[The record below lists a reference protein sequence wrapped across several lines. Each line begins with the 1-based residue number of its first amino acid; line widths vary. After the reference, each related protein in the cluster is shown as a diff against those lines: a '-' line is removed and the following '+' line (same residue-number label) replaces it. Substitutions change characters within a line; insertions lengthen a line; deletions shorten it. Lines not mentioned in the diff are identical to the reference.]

1 MYHAIMRVR
10 IKLSKIKN
18 LPYDYQYH
26 LLGVIHKW
34 LGENNAWH
42 DAVSLYSY
50 SNIQNLHSLGGSLH
64 GDKPYILF
72 ACYEKE
78 MMDRIIYGA
87 TKDSLLFGGVEV
99 TAIRQVDFNVNREV
113 FLTASPVF
121 VRDINEQ
128 HLLFSDRQ
136 SNAYLTKV
144 ARNKL
149 KLVGIDEAVNVSFV
163 GEGKSKLVRIKQIQ
177 NRCSQSKVQ
186 IEGSNIAKY
195 FLGEVGVGH
204 STGCGFGFLV

>member
-1 MYHAIMRVR
+1 MRVR
-10 IKLSKIKN
+10 IELSKIKN

-42 DAVSLYSY
+42 DATSLYSY
-50 SNIQNLHSLGGSLH
+50 SNIQNLHAFGGSLH
-64 GDKPYILF
+64 GEKPYILF
-72 ACYEKE
+72 ACYEKAQ
-78 MMDRIIYGA
+78 MDRIIFGA
-87 TKDSLLFGGVEV
+87 TKDSLLFGGIEV
-99 TAIRQVDFNVNREV
+99 TSIKQVGFNINREV
-113 FLTASPVF
+113 FLTASPIF
-121 VRDINEQ
+121 LRDIEEK

-149 KLVGIDEAVNVSFV
+149 KLAGIDEAVNVSFV
-163 GEGKSKLVRIKQIQ
+163 GEGKSKLVRIKNIQ
-177 NRCSQSKVQ
+177 NRCSQSKIQ
-186 IEGSNIAKY
+186 IEGSNIAKH

-204 STGCGFGFLV
+204 STGSGFGFLV